1 MMTFIS
7 AFVVCGGICLAGQ
20 LIYDN
25 TKLTA
30 GHITSLF
37 VVIGAALDTF
47 GWYDKLLEFAG
58 MGASLP
64 ITSFGHSL
72 IHGALAKA
80 QSDGIMGILLGM
92 FDLRPESPVPFCLPF
107 WQHLCFA
114 PNPNDEADTAP
125 GGSPHC
131 IVAVL

>member
-30 GHITSLF
+30 GHITSIF

-58 MGASLP
+58 MVLLTDYQLWTFSDSRGACE
-64 ITSFGHSL
+64 GAKRRC
-72 IHGALAKA
+72 HG
-80 QSDGIMGILLGM
+80 D
-92 FDLRPESPVPFCLPF
+92 FTWYV
-107 WQHLCFA
+107 
-114 PNPNDEADTAP
+114 
-125 GGSPHC
+125 
-131 IVAVL
+131 